1 MIKNNYI
8 DLLHSFR
15 EGATAVELEKNLQA
29 LITSV
34 RDTGKGG
41 SLDLRIII
49 KPAATGNAVLVV
61 EDKITLKAPVPPR
74 DKAIYYATDDNLL
87 IRDNPN
93 QTTLPFKTV
102 EKAAVEIK
110 DIKSPNAAAAPQ

>member
-1 MIKNNYI
+1 MKNNYV
-8 DLLHSFR
+8 DLVSGFR
-15 EGATAVELEKNLQA
+15 DGATAVELEKNLQA

-34 RDTGKGG
+34 RETGKGG
-41 SLDLRIII
+41 TLDLRIIV
-49 KPAATGNAVLVV
+49 KPAATGNSVLVV

-93 QTTLPFKTV
+93 QQTLAFKTV
-102 EKAAVEIK
+102 EKSPVELK
-110 DIKSPNAAAAPQ
+110 EVTKSPNAV